1 MSQGRKEAEE
11 ITDATIERG
20 ITPET
25 DETTEREITLGTAAT
40 TIGFAIN
47 ATTLILA
54 LEQNVIAVAIKKIQ
68 PVIPEKAEMIQG
80 VGILI
85 GAISLEIIARETVA
99 QETTKRSMIM
109 IGIVQ
114 NATIQ
119 TSHLE
124 RNVIVVVSQ
133 GRIILGRG
141 AILETGTE
149 REIMGTNL
157 EKLGNLGSREAKAP
171 GMLTIEGQSRWTV
184 AQVEEIEMIK

>member
-1 MSQGRKEAEE
+1 MKLGRKGVEE
-11 ITDATIERG
+11 ITDATIERE
-20 ITPET
+20 ITPE
-25 DETTEREITLGTAAT
+25 TAAT

-68 PVIPEKAEMIQG
+68 TVVLEEAEMIQG
-80 VGILI
+80 AEAMI
-85 GAISLEIIARETVA
+85 GVISQEIIA
-99 QETTKRSMIM
+99 QETIKRSMIM

-184 AQVEEIEMIK
+184 AQGEEIEMIK

>member
-68 PVIPEKAEMIQG
+68 TVVLGEAEMIQG
-80 VGILI
+80 VEAMI
-85 GAISLEIIARETVA
+85 GVISQEIIA
-99 QETTKRSMIM
+99 QETIKRSMIM

-124 RNVIVVVSQ
+124 KNVIVVASQ
-133 GRIILGRG
+133 GRVILG
-141 AILETGTE
+141 AETVLETGTE
-149 REIMGTNL
+149 ILERGTESEIMPVNL
-157 EKLGNLGSREAKAP
+157 EKLDNLGNHEAKAP
-171 GMLTIEGQSRWTV
+171 VMLIIEDPSH
-184 AQVEEIEMIK
+184 

>member
-11 ITDATIERG
+11 ITDVTIERG

-40 TIGFAIN
+40 TIGLAIN

-68 PVIPEKAEMIQG
+68 PVIPEEAEMIQG
-80 VGILI
+80 VGVLI
-85 GAISLEIIARETVA
+85 GAISPEIIAQETVA

-124 RNVIVVVSQ
+124 KECNRCGEPRSNNS
-133 GRIILGRG
+133 GER

-149 REIMGTNL
+149 RVKSWEQT
-157 EKLGNLGSREAKAP
+157 SR
-171 GMLTIEGQSRWTV
+171 S
-184 AQVEEIEMIK
+184 

>member
-1 MSQGRKEAEE
+1 MNLGRKGVEE
-11 ITDATIERG
+11 ITDATIERE

-25 DETTEREITLGTAAT
+25 VETTKREITQETVAT

-68 PVIPEKAEMIQG
+68 TVVIGEAEMIQG
-80 VGILI
+80 VEAMI
-85 GAISLEIIARETVA
+85 GVISLEIIV
-99 QETTKRSMIM
+99 QETIKRSMIM

-124 RNVIVVVSQ
+124 KNVIVVASQ
-133 GRIILGRG
+133 GRVILE
-141 AILETGTE
+141 AETILETWTEISEKGTE
-149 REIMGTNL
+149 SEIMPVNL
-157 EKLGNLGSREAKAP
+157 EKLDNLGSREAKVL
-171 GMLTIEGQSRWTV
+171 GMLIIEVPSH
-184 AQVEEIEMIK
+184 